1 MVYKFNDKK
10 SSVSAATYVQ
20 SETLVARDK
29 SALKVKLCET
39 SD

>member
-10 SSVSAATYVQ
+10 SSVSAVTYVQ
-20 SETLVARDK
+20 SETLAAQDK
-29 SALKVKLCET
+29 SALKVKLCQT